1 MLQGMTENINYSAPD
16 DWGISSRDSWVSFEE
31 LKDNG
36 APTLEG
42 RDVVGFIEFN
52 DELVPEA
59 IRKTAKP
66 GTVYQ
71 SKTTGTTLQK
81 QQSGRWKKID
91 SAANRME
98 KARKSGQWQG
108 PVDSDKKQEPKPE
121 QKPEPKESISSGS
134 KQPITPEAPEPKR
147 ETETQRETT
156 ERAKKEIK
164 KDTSVESYRQS
175 EVFNTQTIQTNEE
188 FVQNPPHQTIDG
200 KEFVDIKKELEATG
214 LFRDGVTFPPKY
226 LDLLS
231 QLGVTKAQGVDG
243 PPLSDYVQGAGAGA
257 PMSQVGE
264 LMMMTSSS
272 MSDEQAEAYFN
283 ILSKI
288 GDNSSV
294 VNKDWITAAKR
305 NRDALQ
311 RAITN
316 NLGGGQVIAASWD
329 VRDEVESLGLNYE
342 DKGFSTDAFFR
353 VKLNDGSEAIFEVS
367 LKKDKNVFFING
379 GAATLA
385 RESIKSMPSDS
396 PIKAQYEALENSL
409 QELKDK
415 YAQGRNFTAAIPK
428 IGKRMPDEQKK
439 EIEEARARYAE
450 LEKKRQNFLKEHT
463 SPYNSDVYMD
473 KLVSNVYQPAAQEFL
488 NDKQALNEL
497 ERVANEGKV
506 NLNKYAKTLKA
517 GSVEEALRIIAE
529 TPPENSTENH
539 KKFLAKIFEA
549 TAKVGSD
556 NEVLNRY
563 TQALGEEYQK
573 YHQGLSNELAK
584 DGPLRTA
591 IISNI
596 RKEFPLKAVLNGEE
610 VMCIGDV
617 NFDLKTAE
625 RVFGTTDINEVN
637 QKLTIKKDK
646 VGNPILVYSAGE
658 KGDEIP
664 VATIRARQRGIG
676 YASMGFEA
684 GLHPEFYNAVQSAV
698 VQENLGGVKRVKYTK
713 AEEKK
718 GPRDPAKHIPEGR
731 SFMENNKLSVEDYLE
746 VIKLSRNPE
755 FADSMVYYR
764 GKVLGRCPKGTTK
777 IGKTCAPA
785 DNAGKMTKYKKQSL
799 GGLSS
804 SQVKKLSK
812 AKTIEQ
818 IIEAHKAQEQEKEKN
833 ND

>member
-1 MLQGMTENINYSAPD
+1 MTDDINYNAPE
-16 DWGISSRDSWVSFEE
+16 DWGISPQENWVSFEE
-31 LKDNG
+31 LRDNG
-36 APTLEG
+36 APVLEG
-42 RDVVGFIEFN
+42 RDVVGFIEFAGAIKLRPGKPDGATSWTDIDGKPVQLN
-52 DELVPEA
+52 PQTKKWVYTKKPETTRQRMSRAIDQGRVPEEHQDKP
-59 IRKTAKP
+59 KTKPEAK
-66 GTVYQ
+66 TQ
-71 SKTTGTTLQK
+71 SKFEPE
-81 QQSGRWKKID
+81 SN
-91 SAANRME
+91 A
-98 KARKSGQWQG
+98 
-108 PVDSDKKQEPKPE
+108 PV
-121 QKPEPKESISSGS
+121 
-134 KQPITPEAPEPKR
+134 APESKR
-147 ETETQRETT
+147 ETPTQKETIN
-156 ERAKKEIK
+156 RAKKEIK
-164 KDTSVESYRQS
+164 KDTSVESYKQS
-175 EVFNTQTIQTNEE
+175 EVFNTKTIQTNEQ
-188 FVQNPPHQTIDG
+188 FIQNPPHKTIEG
-200 KEFVDIKKELEATG
+200 KEFVDLKKELEATG
-214 LFRDGVTFPPKY
+214 LFGEGVNFPPKY

-257 PMSQVGE
+257 PMSQAGE
-264 LMMMTSSS
+264 LMMMTASS
-272 MSDEQAEAYFN
+272 MSDEQAEAYFD
-283 ILSKI
+283 ILKRV
-288 GDNSSV
+288 GDDASV
-294 VNKDWITAAKR
+294 INKDWVTAAKR

-329 VRDEVESLGLNYE
+329 VKEEVESLGLNYE

-379 GAATLA
+379 GAGSLA
-385 RESIKSMPSDS
+385 KESIKAMPSDS

-415 YAQGRNFTAAIPK
+415 YAQGRNFTATIPK
-428 IGKRMPDEQKK
+428 IAKKMPDEQKK
-439 EIEEARARYAE
+439 EIEEARARYAD
-450 LEKKRQNFLKEHT
+450 LENKRQSFLKEHT

-473 KLVSNVYQPAAQEFL
+473 KLVSNVYQPAAKEFL

-506 NLNKYAKTLKA
+506 NLSKYAKSLKA
-517 GSVEEALRIIAE
+517 GSVEEALKIIAE
-529 TPPENSTENH
+529 TPPEKSTENH
-539 KKFLAKIFEA
+539 KKFLAKVFEA
-549 TAKVGSD
+549 TAKVGSKND
-556 NEVLNRY
+556 VLNKY

-573 YHQGLSNELAK
+573 YHQGLSSELAK

-591 IISNI
+591 VISNI

-658 KGDEIP
+658 QGEEIP

-698 VQENLGGVKRVKYTK
+698 IQENLGGVKRVKYTK

-731 SFMENNKLSVEDYLE
+731 SFVENKQLSVEDYLE
-746 VIKLSRNPE
+746 LIKLSRNPE

-764 GKVLGRCPKGTTK
+764 GKVLGRCPAGTKK

-785 DNAGKMTKYKKQSL
+785 ADNAKAAKYKKQPL
-799 GGLSS
+799 GGLSR

-818 IIEAHKAQEQEKEKN
+818 IIEAHKEQKQEEE